1 MGCTVDFRL
10 GGENRGLYY
19 EETSR
24 CLIFLNNHENL
35 EDIYKTNTHEVLHH
49 CIEDTGVEIDEEQE
63 EKLIFN
69 IQWAE
74 YSLS

>member
-1 MGCTVDFRL
+1 MGCTVDFKAT
-10 GGENRGLYY
+10 GDDRGCYY
-19 EETSR
+19 EETHR
-24 CLIFLNNHENL
+24 CIVFLNNHENL

-49 CIEDTGVEIDEEQE
+49 CIESSGIEIDEDQE